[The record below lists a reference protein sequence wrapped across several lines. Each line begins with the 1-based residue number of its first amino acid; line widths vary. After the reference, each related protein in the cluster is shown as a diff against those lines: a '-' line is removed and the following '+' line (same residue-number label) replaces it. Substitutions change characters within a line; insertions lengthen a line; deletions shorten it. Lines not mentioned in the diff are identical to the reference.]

1 MESLYTF
8 PIDLTANQTNY
19 YWFEKG
25 FSPEELTEIER
36 LVSNIDFVRGQTQ
49 GDDEFTENED
59 RKSNIKWV
67 PITDQYK
74 WIYDKIGEMAYEA
87 NQNLYH
93 FDLHNMPEN
102 IQYTEYYDHEKGH
115 YDWHMDIGPFPINN
129 RKISIT
135 IQLSDPDD
143 YIGGDLE
150 IWTGNGLQTC
160 ARQKG
165 AALLF
170 PSYMLHRVTP
180 VTSGTR
186 KSLVLWVGGSPYR

>member
-1 MESLYTF
+1 MNKSLVF
-8 PIDLTANQTNY
+8 PTSTETNQTNY
-19 YWFEKG
+19 YWFENT
-25 FSPEELTEIER
+25 FLNEEYEYINNLQALYPFEKAKVVDNSI
-36 LVSNIDFVRGQTQ
+36 
-49 GDDEFTENED
+49 NEGHKA
-59 RKSNIKWV
+59 RKSQIKWIHHDEKSDWLYSRLENMV
-67 PITDQYK
+67 I
-74 WIYDKIGEMAYEA
+74 EA
-87 NQNLYH
+87 NQVWN
-93 FDLHNMPEN
+93 FDLYSIKDS
-102 IQYTEYYDHEKGH
+102 IQYTEYYEGGGH

-186 KSLVLWVGGSPYR
+186 KSLVLWVGGNPYR

>member
-1 MESLYTF
+1 MNKSLVFSTS
-8 PIDLTANQTNY
+8 PRITQTNY
-19 YWFEKG
+19 YWFENA
-25 FSPEELTEIER
+25 FLNEEYDYINNL
-36 LVSNIDFVRGQTQ
+36 Q
-49 GDDEFTENED
+49 GLYPFEKAKVVDDSINENHKS
-59 RKSNIKWV
+59 RKSQIKWLYH
-67 PITDQYK
+67 DEKSDWLYS
-74 WIYDKIGEMAYEA
+74 KIENMVIEA
-87 NQNLYH
+87 NQVWN
-93 FDLHNMPEN
+93 FDLHYIKDS
-102 IQYTEYYDHEKGH
+102 IQYTEYYEGGGH
-115 YDWHMDIGPFPINN
+115 YDWHMDIGPYPINN

-143 YIGGDLE
+143 YVGGDLE

-186 KSLVLWVGGSPYR
+186 KSLVLWVGGSSYR

>member
-1 MESLYTF
+1 MNKFLVF
-8 PIDLTANQTNY
+8 PTNSKTVQTNY
-19 YWFEKG
+19 YWFESV
-25 FSPEELTEIER
+25 FLNEEYDYINNLQELYPFEKAKVVDNSINT
-36 LVSNIDFVRGQTQ
+36 DHKA
-49 GDDEFTENED
+49 
-59 RKSNIKWV
+59 RKSQIKWLHHDEKSDWLYSRIENMV
-67 PITDQYK
+67 
-74 WIYDKIGEMAYEA
+74 MEA
-87 NQNLYH
+87 NQTWN
-93 FDLHNMPEN
+93 FDLYSVRDS
-102 IQYTEYYDHEKGH
+102 IQYTEYYEGGGH

-135 IQLSDPDD
+135 IQLSDPND

-150 IWTGNGLQTC
+150 IWTGNGIQTC

-186 KSLVLWVGGSPYR
+186 KSLVLWVGGSPYK

>member
-1 MESLYTF
+1 MNKSLVF
-8 PIDLTANQTNY
+8 PTNSKTIQTNY
-19 YWFEKG
+19 YWFENA
-25 FSPEELTEIER
+25 FLNEEYDYINNL
-36 LVSNIDFVRGQTQ
+36 Q
-49 GDDEFTENED
+49 GLYPFEKAKVVDDTINED
-59 RKSNIKWV
+59 HKARKSQIKWLYH
-67 PITDQYK
+67 DEKSDWLYS
-74 WIYDKIGEMAYEA
+74 KIETMVMEA
-87 NQNLYH
+87 NQVWN
-93 FDLHNMPEN
+93 FDLYSIKDS
-102 IQYTEYYDHEKGH
+102 IQYTEYYEGGGH